1 MEDFGYSKQQE
12 ENAASSLVK
21 RAFLV
26 GATLFSVACFIYV
39 TINAYYYFSQESN
52 ANVETIKAE
61 ANPLKVAEEIHEDEG
76 EAIKMNNSIYED
88 IFGNKKYAKEKEI
101 KVMESATPALPP
113 KDQAIVAEGGGRSG
127 AQNTQFVTS
136 QSGNESKNKV
146 APNKNGQIIVYS
158 DTAPEPD
165 SKVLANAAPSAKK
178 AAPATTQPP
187 ASPAELASAIAK
199 PSSATAKKVK
209 VQIAALT
216 SKTAADDY
224 WDKLQHLHPKLFSG
238 LKAFVEQV
246 NLGKRGT
253 FYRLQIGNFFD
264 QVRAEEFCNKYVS
277 QTQKNRADCIV
288 VE

>member
-136 QSGNESKNKV
+136 ENNNSKNKA

-165 SKVLANAAPSAKK
+165 NKVLAAATEKNK
-178 AAPATTQPP
+178 RAPATQP